1 MVSNLGKKNKWE
13 EDQAERSFVWV
24 CLNIEVESHVF
35 LKATQQVSL
44 IVMETMFIS
53 VVSMVEETLITLVLK
68 TEQTKVV
75 LKSLAMMMKVG

>member
-1 MVSNLGKKNKWE
+1 V
-13 EDQAERSFVWV
+13 A
-24 CLNIEVESHVF
+24 SHV
-35 LKATQQVSL
+35 LQKVIQQVSL

>member
-1 MVSNLGKKNKWE
+1 MIWE

-24 CLNIEVESHVF
+24 YLSIVASHV
-35 LKATQQVSL
+35 LQKVIQQVSL

-68 TEQTKVV
+68 TEQAKVV

>member
-24 CLNIEVESHVF
+24 YLSIVASHV
-35 LKATQQVSL
+35 LQKVIQQVSL

-68 TEQTKVV
+68 TEQAKVV
-75 LKSLAMMMKVG
+75 LKSLDMMMKVG